1 MPDTQVTAARVPR
14 LSYFFPAHNE
24 EANLEGLVIE
34 ALETL
39 PTLAE
44 IFEIIAVDDGSR
56 DGTPAIADALAA
68 AHPDV
73 VRVVHHPTNLGYGA
87 ALRSGFG
94 AARYDL
100 VAFTDGDRQF
110 KVADLGRLTAR
121 IVESDRPDVVVGFRI
136 KRADP
141 LIRTLYAR
149 AYRLANRIFFGL
161 KVTDVD
167 CACKLFRRE
176 ALEGLR
182 VESGG
187 AFFSAEMI
195 IKLRAA
201 GKTVVEVGRPALPA
215 DRRLGDRRQTIRG
228 RSGPSATSGCCASGC
243 GRIAAGR
250 CGAASRWCGRRG
262 RRDGARTSSFDA
274 PGLHRNALDMAGA
287 DARRRPATWAGDRP
301 LRALG
306 SVGESDC
313 DGLQQI
319 VATTVPVPG
328 CPGFAS

>member
-1 MPDTQVTAARVPR
+1 MTPEPTAARVAR

-24 EANLEGLVIE
+24 EANLEGLVAE
-34 ALETL
+34 ALDTL
-39 PTLAE
+39 PTLADT
-44 IFEIIAVDDGSR
+44 FEIIAVDDGSR
-56 DGTPAIADALAA
+56 DATPALADALSA

-73 VRVVHHPTNLGYGA
+73 VRVVHHPVNLGYGA
-87 ALRSGFG
+87 ALRSGFA
-94 AARYDL
+94 AARYEF

-121 IVESDRPDVVVGFRI
+121 IAEADHPDVVVGFRI

-141 LIRTLYAR
+141 LVRTLYAR

-201 GKTVVEVGRPALPA
+201 GKTVVEVGVPHYPRTAGTATGAKPSVVLRAVRDFWLLRLRMWSNRDRAL
-215 DRRLGDRRQTIRG
+215 RRGKPMTLPGG
-228 RSGPSATSGCCASGC
+228 
-243 GRIAAGR
+243 AGR
-250 CGAASRWCGRRG
+250 AA
-262 RRDGARTSSFDA
+262 
-274 PGLHRNALDMAGA
+274 
-287 DARRRPATWAGDRP
+287 
-301 LRALG
+301 
-306 SVGESDC
+306 
-313 DGLQQI
+313 
-319 VATTVPVPG
+319 
-328 CPGFAS
+328 